1 LSTMA
6 KRDYYEILGVSK
18 KANAEEI
25 KKSFRNKARHLHPD
39 NKESGDEAAFKEL
52 AEAYEVLSDDG
63 QRATYDRYG
72 HEGVKNTARGFDNV
86 DFSNFAGF
94 GIDDLIDMFFG
105 GGVRTGRQ
113 GGPEQGSHL
122 RYELQ
127 IDFMEAVFGVEKKL
141 SIRRLE
147 DCTTCSGSG
156 ATPGSEIK
164 QCTTCAGM
172 GQVQQVFNSF
182 FGQSIR
188 VTACPTCQGIG
199 SQIEKPC
206 RECRGEGLLRRNR
219 DFDVKI
225 PAGIESGS
233 RVRLTAGGDK
243 GKRGGPF
250 GDLFV
255 VVSVREHE
263 TFIRDGLTIHV
274 KQPITFSMAA
284 LGGELLVETVNGKKL
299 VKVPA
304 GTQAG
309 AAVVLKELG
318 VPRLNNPARRGDQVV
333 HLIVE
338 TPKKLSSEEKKLLE
352 KLAELRGESL
362 HVSNEEIERL
372 KAESKAAQDREA
384 ESAPKPE
391 EKPKKPETSTTF
403 ENSTNEPKDD
413 HSIFEK
419 IGEFFKPKNGEHE
432 AK

>member
-1 LSTMA
+1 MSTMA
-6 KRDYYEILGVSK
+6 KRDYYEVLGVSK
-18 KANAEEI
+18 KANADEI

-52 AEAYEVLSDDG
+52 AEAYEVLSDDN

-72 HEGVKNTARGFDNV
+72 HEGVKNTTRGFDNM
-86 DFSNFAGF
+86 DFSNLAGF

-127 IDFMEAVFGVEKKL
+127 IDFMEAVFGVEKKI

-188 VTACPTCQGIG
+188 VTACPTCQGVG
-199 SQIEKPC
+199 QQIEKPC
-206 RECRGEGLLRRNR
+206 RECRGEGLLRQNR
-219 DFDVKI
+219 EFDLKI

-233 RVRLTAGGDK
+233 RVRMTAAGDK

-255 VVSVREHE
+255 VVGVREHE

-274 KQPITFSMAA
+274 KQPISFSMAA
-284 LGGELLVETVNGKKL
+284 LGGDLLVETVNGKKL

-309 AAVVLKELG
+309 STVVLKELG
-318 VPRLNNPARRGDQVV
+318 VPRLNNPTRRGDQVV

-338 TPKKLSSEEKKLLE
+338 TPTKLSSEEKKLLD

-362 HVSNEEIERL
+362 HVSKEEIENL
-372 KAESKAAQDREA
+372 KAEAKAAQEA
-384 ESAPKPE
+384 ESAGKVE
-391 EKPKKPETSTTF
+391 DKPKKPEASTNG
-403 ENSTNEPKDD
+403 ENSPSEHKED

-419 IGEFFKPKNGEHE
+419 IGEFFKPRHGEHE